1 MGEGDSGP
9 GPLPELTGWA
19 VNDTYVQPASHA
31 SSQLEVPD
39 MPTVALALDCQ
50 NRPFVKAFMS
60 CVNLLPDFSGRRSVS
75 ITAFIDSGADVTV
88 ISEED
93 WPKEWPVG
101 TSQVIRGVGGT
112 ISTKRSSAEVEIVVV
127 NRDGSLERPAL
138 LVPLIARVPGSL
150 LGRDFLNSV
159 GARITNF

>member
-1 MGEGDSGP
+1 MEGASGP
-9 GPLPELTGWA
+9 GPLPQLTGWA
-19 VNDTYVQPASHA
+19 VDDTHVQPASHA
-31 SSQLEVPD
+31 GSQLEVPD
-39 MPTVALALDCQ
+39 MPPFLTCPLALDCQ

-112 ISTKRSSAEVEIVVV
+112 ISTK
-127 NRDGSLERPAL
+127 
-138 LVPLIARVPGSL
+138 
-150 LGRDFLNSV
+150 
-159 GARITNF
+159 